1 MGIFRKKLDAK
12 EILFPLQK
20 DLIRS
25 VYELRKTTL
34 DDSRRPKGLDSKL
47 RVGAAYREG
56 AALVFFLIC
65 SPIKLSNLPSLVEK
79 LLVGVLKSWAMAL
92 TSGFEKKD
100 EKQQFIESRFDE
112 YYRTLKGGYNEAE
125 ICSKYLGFYGLVDH
139 ENDMV
144 QNLSFTSFIDGVFL
158 SSMEIIGTAK
168 KDFKL
173 IFTTLNQ
180 GDLDKLSAQFREI
193 NEANKITPKSEIDT
207 KEKPKSLM
215 DEIGSSLGL
224 EGYIK
229 IQKELWGDNSS
240 GCAEDEMPNG
250 IGEFGIEATNPIPV
264 NTVELGSKKYLA
276 GLRTPDGSK
285 VKSERIGSQTVDNI
299 EKPIDSYLITHEDG
313 SDIATIYISPYQAKN
328 SKKAP
333 RGLKQVSTLL

>member
-1 MGIFRKKLDAK
+1 
-12 EILFPLQK
+12 
-20 DLIRS
+20 
-25 VYELRKTTL
+25 
-34 DDSRRPKGLDSKL
+34 
-47 RVGAAYREG
+47 
-56 AALVFFLIC
+56 
-65 SPIKLSNLPSLVEK
+65 
-79 LLVGVLKSWAMAL
+79 
-92 TSGFEKKD
+92 
-100 EKQQFIESRFDE
+100 
-112 YYRTLKGGYNEAE
+112 
-125 ICSKYLGFYGLVDH
+125 
-139 ENDMV
+139 
-144 QNLSFTSFIDGVFL
+144 
-158 SSMEIIGTAK
+158 
-168 KDFKL
+168 
-173 IFTTLNQ
+173 
-180 GDLDKLSAQFREI
+180 
-193 NEANKITPKSEIDT
+193 
-207 KEKPKSLM
+207 M